1 MKRLTITALLLVFSF
16 TIQVVGE
23 NRTAFRP
30 ADRTGAG
37 VSDSVKTGGMEI
49 PLATRR
55 LIAFEPYY
63 YAVRHGRSND
73 TLGVGNVWYDRFCI
87 MHISDVH
94 RSATLL
100 SEAIDLAAGRCD
112 VIANTGDD
120 GWASSNSTGEYTL
133 GLLGNVGE
141 VLSKGTGGIPYVGVN
156 GNHDVPNTAKSEY
169 FRKMS
174 SRISSLS
181 DVHWGDSANFR
192 TYGYVDVSNK
202 RETIRMV
209 MLDMFDYP
217 DGEYSKKRDFMT
229 CTFSQAQVD
238 WLIATL
244 KDAVAKGYKVITMGH
259 YSFGDNDLHFNEER
273 AKPDAEFY
281 QDWWMIPDIIDAMQ
295 HKTTLSHT
303 YKDKAKGGT
312 QDITVNE
319 DFSDLGDLHFI
330 CHLFGHIHSKN
341 QYRCQKT
348 DGSKMYDILM
358 LGEHSLAAKG
368 TALNKVFHDAGTIN
382 EISLSILEIDT
393 SEHCIY
399 RVSYG
404 AYMNYDNSPSSVIT
418 KIPYRF

>member
-1 MKRLTITALLLVFSF
+1 M
-16 TIQVVGE
+16 
-23 NRTAFRP
+23 
-30 ADRTGAG
+30 
-37 VSDSVKTGGMEI
+37 
-49 PLATRR
+49 
-55 LIAFEPYY
+55 
-63 YAVRHGRSND
+63 
-73 TLGVGNVWYDRFCI
+73 
-87 MHISDVH
+87 
-94 RSATLL
+94 
-100 SEAIDLAAGRCD
+100 
-112 VIANTGDD
+112 
-120 GWASSNSTGEYTL
+120 
-133 GLLGNVGE
+133 
-141 VLSKGTGGIPYVGVN
+141 GVN
-156 GNHDVPNTAKSEY
+156 GNHDVPNTTKAEY

-174 SRISSLS
+174 SKISSLS
-181 DVHWGDSANFR
+181 DVHWGDPANFR

-202 RETIRMV
+202 RETIRMI

-217 DGEYSKKRDFMT
+217 DGEYSTKRKFMT

-259 YSFGDNDLHFNEER
+259 YSFGDNDLPFGEEK
-273 AKPDAEFY
+273 AKPDADFY

-319 DFSDLGDLHFI
+319 DFSGLGDLHYI

-341 QYRCQKT
+341 FYRCQKT
-348 DGSKMYDILM
+348 DGSKRYDILM

-368 TALNKVFHDAGTIN
+368 TALNKTYHDAGTIN